1 MILCTCT
8 GSCVFS
14 GRQVHH
20 KQKSALAQMFQEKQG
35 KWISR
40 YSILMSPM
48 NVAYAL
54 FLTPTG
60 EIRQQFCLKPVEFYV
75 VSCCFLQQF
84 YYLVTEM

>member
-1 MILCTCT
+1 
-8 GSCVFS
+8 
-14 GRQVHH
+14 
-20 KQKSALAQMFQEKQG
+20 
-35 KWISR
+35 
-40 YSILMSPM
+40 MSPM

-75 VSCCFLQQF
+75 ASCCFLQQF